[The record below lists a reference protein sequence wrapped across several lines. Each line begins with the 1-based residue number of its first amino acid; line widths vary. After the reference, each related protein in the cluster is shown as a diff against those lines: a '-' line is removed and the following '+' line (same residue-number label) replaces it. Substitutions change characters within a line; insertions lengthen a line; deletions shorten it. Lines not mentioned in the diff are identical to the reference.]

1 MGGHFLFR
9 DATDGGVFRQ
19 HADVLDI
26 IQFAKDTELRKFGNT
41 GEEDETQV
49 RVAGFERTIEVTH
62 DVAEN
67 REVLFFMYHVE
78 QWRIVFVDEH
88 HRLAAR
94 LLVNVTDKF
103 CQPYIGI
110 GRVRMY
116 AVIFFYLF
124 QLGQQVTFQL
134 FLFHVLAQAHV
145 EMQHRIFR
153 PFRFQTF
160 HGQTFEQVPPSFE
173 IGFQSACQQR
183 LAETSGTAQEH
194 VFRRGVCHVVHMLC
208 FVDIQIILVYY
219 FRECLYPDGI
229 KFGGLCHTPFLHVMM
244 CNSKDTKMKCGVKI
258 LLRIF
263 SLIGIV

>member
-1 MGGHFLFR
+1 MH
-9 DATDGGVFRQ
+9 
-19 HADVLDI
+19 
-26 IQFAKDTELRKFGNT
+26 
-41 GEEDETQV
+41 
-49 RVAGFERTIEVTH
+49 
-62 DVAEN
+62 
-67 REVLFFMYHVE
+67 HVE
-78 QWRIVFVDEH
+78 QWRIIVFVDEH

-183 LAETSGTAQEH
+183 LAETTGTAQEY
-194 VFRRGVCHVVHMLC
+194 VIGRGMRQAVDDFR
-208 FVDIQIILVYY
+208 LVY
-219 FRECLYPDGI
+219 I
-229 KFGGLCHTPFLHVMM
+229 
-244 CNSKDTKMKCGVKI
+244 
-258 LLRIF
+258 
-263 SLIGIV
+263 